1 MAKSILF
8 KFIFFIFSSHVF
20 MLDLKPYENSYFSKP
35 NGTVK
40 EKLEKISDNIWKM
53 TSLGKH
59 PLFTIKQ
66 ESIFRVNDGNVILE
80 SGFRNLDI
88 LGGLRKDYQ
97 SYKIE
102 RKDNQKILTYSH
114 GKKKGTLEI
123 LDNFYDNLTLQIQIK
138 LSLLDKDKIEINYL
152 DKGKIKI
159 KTFLIKKTKINYKL
173 ETVEV
178 FEISEQREDKR
189 YFRFFIK
196 NDSSKDTLIVSQGG
210 RGFDVDWEL
219 D

>member
-1 MAKSILF
+1 MVKSILF
-8 KFIFFIFSSHVF
+8 KFIFFIFSSQLF
-20 MLDLKPYENSYFSKP
+20 MLDLKPYENNYFSKP

-40 EKLEKISDNIWKM
+40 EKLEKISENIWKM

-66 ESIFRVNDGNVILE
+66 ESIFRVNDGNVILM

-159 KTFLIKKTKINYKL
+159 KTFLIKKTEINYKL

>member
-8 KFIFFIFSSHVF
+8 KFIFFIFSSQVF
-20 MLDLKPYENSYFSKP
+20 MLDLKPYENNYFSKP
-35 NGTVK
+35 NATVK

-66 ESIFRVNDGNVILE
+66 ESIFRINDGNVVLE
-80 SGFRNLDI
+80 SGFRNLNI

-97 SYKIE
+97 SYKIDI
-102 RKDNQKILTYSH
+102 KDNKKTLTYAY
-114 GKKKGTLEI
+114 GKKKGSFEI

-138 LSLLDKDKIEINYL
+138 LNLLDRDKIEINYF

-159 KTFLIKKTKINYKL
+159 KTFLNKKTEINYKL

-178 FEISEQREDKR
+178 YEISEQRDDKR

-219 D
+219 N